1 MPHVILLGD
10 SIFDNRAYVRP
21 GEPAVIDQLRAW
33 LPAGWHATLR
43 AVDGSVTADVPQQLA
58 GLMDRADRAD
68 RADSS
73 VDADPTTRTP
83 THLVISTGGNDALG
97 HLGVLDEP
105 VTSVAQALAR
115 FAAIQDQFEQTYR
128 RMLDAVLAY
137 GLVTAVCTIY
147 NGNFPDPRYQRLATI
162 GAALFDDVVVRVA
175 VAHGL
180 PVLELRLICT
190 DPADYANPIEPSA
203 RGGDRIAHAIATLF
217 TTPGVSHARP
227 NGGPALIYA
236 APRPTNESAR

>member
-10 SIFDNRAYVRP
+10 SIFDNQVYVRP
-21 GEPAVIDQLRAW
+21 GEPAVIDQLRTQ

-43 AVDGSVTADVPQQLA
+43 AVDGSVTAEVPQQLT
-58 GLMDRADRAD
+58 GLTDL
-68 RADSS
+68 
-73 VDADPTTRTP
+73 TP
-83 THLVISTGGNDALG
+83 THLVVSTGGNDALRYL
-97 HLGVLDEP
+97 HVLDEP
-105 VTSVAQALAR
+105 VASVAQALAR

-147 NGNFPDPRYQRLATI
+147 NGNFPDARYQRVATV
-162 GAALFDDVVVRVA
+162 GAALFDDVIVRLA

-190 DPADYANPIEPSA
+190 DAEDYANPIEPSA
-203 RGGDRIAHAIATLF
+203 RGGDRIARAIATLL
-217 TTPGVSHARP
+217 TTPSASLLSP
-227 NGGPALIYA
+227 NGGAAMIYA
-236 APRPTNESAR
+236 GPRPTNKSV